1 VNKNIPNILLV
12 NPWIHDF
19 AAYDFWAKPVGVLTL
34 ASILRDSGYEVT
46 YIDCLDRFH
55 PKAPESNPE
64 ARYGRGPFLKTQI
77 PKPEGFEKIP
87 RNFSRYGIK
96 PEWFMEDLALIKRPD
111 LILVTSLMT
120 YWYPG
125 VQETIGLI
133 KKFFPDTPVILGG
146 IYASLCYKHAVIN
159 SGADAVM
166 PGLFEKKII
175 DLAEKYTGFSTKKR
189 SGCKEDND
197 FNIPAFDLQR
207 KITYVPLITSRG
219 CPFSCSYCASNF
231 LNPKHILRPPESV
244 VSEIIYWHKKYNV
257 KDFIF
262 YDDAL
267 LIDSGIHAI
276 PILKRIIDSNIKI
289 RFHTPNAIHIRQIS
303 KELAEMMFKA
313 GFKTLRLGLETAAF
327 EDRKKIDNK
336 VTADEFKRSVNFLKG
351 AGFKKNQIGAYLL
364 AGLPGQT
371 MKSIEDSIATVKD
384 SGITPIL
391 AYYSPIPHTAMWKKA
406 VACSDYDLDSDPV
419 FTNNAVF
426 PCFDQAFSWKA
437 ASHLKN
443 LARV

>member
-1 VNKNIPNILLV
+1 
-12 NPWIHDF
+12 
-19 AAYDFWAKPVGVLTL
+19 
-34 ASILRDSGYEVT
+34 
-46 YIDCLDRFH
+46 
-55 PKAPESNPE
+55 
-64 ARYGRGPFLKTQI
+64 
-77 PKPEGFEKIP
+77 
-87 RNFSRYGIK
+87 
-96 PEWFMEDLALIKRPD
+96 MEDLASIKRPD

-189 SGCKEDND
+189 SGCKEKND

-219 CPFSCSYCASNF
+219 RPYSCSYRASNF